1 MSGRTSGW
9 ITGRSQIAFIV
20 GLFLAFGLII
30 WLELLR
36 FERTADPLGSLW
48 IEAPTM
54 PGRPAA
60 EAAAPEQLAA
70 GRDALAAVLAAA
82 DPADDRAA
90 LLLGYAACR
99 VAAAD
104 CADRLEPLAAAALA
118 AAAEAPAAW
127 DGGLQAPLE
136 FLSLTALLQAG
147 GAEALPAWHAA
158 VPREDAGLPA
168 APGIR
173 QFAAR
178 ALALS
183 GREAPGDRAYGELR
197 DRLHAADAFTR
208 MGEEISGD
216 LALGLAAL
224 AAAFPGEDPARAL
237 AWRAWA
243 EWPWERSEAPLPLLA
258 LWRGLFDEPAI
269 APLLDRRLQALGDV
283 EPLEAAFGL
292 LGLTAAERGSLLATA
307 GGR

>member
-1 MSGRTSGW
+1 MSRPTSGW

-20 GLFLAFGLII
+20 GLFLAFGVII

-36 FERTADPLGSLW
+36 FERTVDPLGSLW
-48 IEAPTM
+48 IEAPAM

-60 EAAAPEQLAA
+60 EAVAPERLRT
-70 GRDALAAVLAAA
+70 GRDALTAVLAAA

-99 VAAAD
+99 VAADD
-104 CADRLEPLAAAALA
+104 CATALREPAAAALA
-118 AAAEAPAAW
+118 AAAGAPAAW

-136 FLSLTALLQAG
+136 LLSLTALLQAG
-147 GAEALPAWHAA
+147 EAEALPAWQAA
-158 VPREDAGLPA
+158 VPREGAGLPA
-168 APGIR
+168 APGLR

-178 ALALS
+178 VLALS
-183 GREAPGDRAYGELR
+183 GREAPDDRSYGELR
-197 DRLHAADAFTR
+197 DRLRAADAFTR
-208 MGEEISGD
+208 LGEGISGD

-243 EWPWERSEAPLPLLA
+243 EWPWEPSQAPLPLLA
-258 LWRGLFDEPAI
+258 LWWSLFDEPAI
-269 APLLDRRLQALGDV
+269 GPLLERRLQALADA
-283 EPLEAAFGL
+283 EPLEAAFAL
-292 LGLTAAERGSLLATA
+292 LALTAAERGSLLAPNGA
-307 GGR
+307 P